1 MATRRWTSRSHSP
14 TIFVSYRERTILF
27 PRTFVLTKRRK
38 KHLRSDLRRH
48 RLYFNVFLESS
59 SISILSSEKR
69 GDAECWQ
76 TRRTTRW
83 SSRDDAVALREQTS
97 PADIRANTCV
107 SSAARPYAAPRC
119 FFHFFVVFVSFGA
132 NLRRPVSFE
141 PQPPRNSSATRSPA
155 ANVSAISFSSFRN
168 FRLVSL
174 LGLNG

>member
-107 SSAARPYAAPRC
+107 PPLLVRTPRRDASSI
-119 FFHFFVVFVSFGA
+119 
-132 NLRRPVSFE
+132 
-141 PQPPRNSSATRSPA
+141 SSL
-155 ANVSAISFSSFRN
+155 SSFLSARTCVGQYRSN
-168 FRLVSL
+168 RSRRETARRLDHPPPTSARFLSL
-174 LGLNG
+174 RFGIFALSLFSV